1 MASLLET
8 LQADRAKIAA
18 DREEADGR
26 RQTLE
31 ADADQAKSY
40 DGVREDLSKVDG
52 ELTDFDRKLSGLD
65 RDIAREQARRER
77 VRNAPASAADADESE
92 AAIAEAESLMAARR
106 SRSVS
111 DQFFGSDEWKNYKKA
126 AAPHG
131 KFSEK
136 SRIDSPAVEI
146 DGSILQRPRRGLVTG
161 GSVTSGGAFVV
172 ADDTGIFDVGTFER
186 ELTVVDLLRRGTT
199 QSDVVEY
206 VRQTGFTNNAAV
218 VPEADSVDPTDNTG
232 RKPWSAWTFERIV
245 ETVATIAHGE
255 AASLRALSDAGQLR
269 AILDQG
275 LRYGLLEELED
286 QVVNGNNSGDN
297 FDGITHVTGTL
308 AQIPAVDIATTI
320 RKAKTKVRFQGKAR
334 ANGVLLNPLDWE
346 TLDLW
351 MTFEGPGSN
360 YRQAAQVTAPTIWGM
375 TVVETEA
382 VAEGTAIVGDFRY
395 AMLWDREQTTVRA
408 TQGYEDF
415 FMKNLVAILAEMRAA
430 FGVLRPKA
438 FAIADISSFGS

>member
-8 LQADRAKIAA
+8 LQADRGKLGSER
-18 DREEADGR
+18 DELDGK

-31 ADADQAKSY
+31 AEAEQAKSY
-40 DGVREDLSKVDG
+40 DGVREELSALDG
-52 ELTDFDRKLSGLD
+52 QITDVDRKLSGLD

-77 VRNAPASAADADESE
+77 VRQAPAAAKDFEDSEDE
-92 AAIAEAESLMAARR
+92 IAESQARLGR
-106 SRSVS
+106 QRTRPLSE
-111 DQFFGSDEWKNYKKA
+111 QFFGSDRWQDYKKSV
-126 AAPHG
+126 APNG
-131 KFSEK
+131 VFSK
-136 SRIDSPAVEI
+136 DSRVESPAIEI
-146 DGSILQRPRRGLVTG
+146 EGSILNRRRGLITG
-161 GSVTSGGAFVV
+161 ASATSGGAFTV

-186 ELTVVDLLRRGTT
+186 ELTVVDLIRRGTT
-199 QSDVVEY
+199 ESDVVEY
-206 VRQTGFTNNAAV
+206 VRQTGFTNSAAV
-218 VPEADSVDPTDNTG
+218 VAEADNVSPSDDTG
-232 RKPWSAWTFERIV
+232 RKPWSAFTFERIV

-269 AILDQG
+269 AIIDGG

-286 QVVNGNNSGDN
+286 QIVNGDASGDN

-334 ANGVLLNPLDWE
+334 ANAVLLNPLDWE

-360 YRQAAQVTAPTIWGM
+360 YRQAAQQTAPTIWGL

-382 VAEGTAIVGDFRY
+382 VNEGEAIVGDFRY

-438 FAIADISSFGS
+438 FAIADISDFGS

>member
-8 LQADRAKIAA
+8 LEQDRSKLAA
-18 DREEADGR
+18 QREDADGR
-26 RQTLE
+26 RQTFE
-31 ADADQAKSY
+31 AEAETAKSY
-40 DGVREDLSKVDG
+40 DGVREDLSKVDV
-52 ELTDFDRKLSGLD
+52 EITDLDRKMSGLD
-65 RDIAREQARRER
+65 RDIARETARRER
-77 VRNAPASAADADESE
+77 IRSAPPSRSQADESD
-92 AAIAEAESLMAARR
+92 AAIAEAEAIMGRR
-106 SRSVS
+106 RAKAWG
-111 DQFFGSDEWKNYKKA
+111 DQFLASDEWTGYRKA
-126 AAPHG
+126 VAPHG
-131 KFSEK
+131 SFSEK
-136 SRIDSPAVEI
+136 ARVESPAVSVE
-146 DGSILQRPRRGLVTG
+146 GSIFQRRGLVTG
-161 GSVTSGGAFVV
+161 TSATSAGAFIVS
-172 ADDTGIFDVGTFER
+172 DDTGIFDEGTFQR
-186 ELTVVDLLRRGTT
+186 ELTVVDLIRKGTT
-199 QSDVVEY
+199 DSDVVEY
-206 VRQTGFTNNAAV
+206 VRQTGFTNLAAV

-232 RKPWSAWTFERIV
+232 RKPWSALTFERIV

-255 AASLRALSDAGQLR
+255 AASLRALSDAGQMR
-269 AILDQG
+269 AIIDG
-275 LRYGLLEELED
+275 ALRYGLFEELED
-286 QVVNGNNSGDN
+286 QIVNGDDAGDN

-334 ANGVLLNPLDWE
+334 ANAVLLNPLDWE

-360 YRQAAQVTAPTIWGM
+360 YRQAAQSTAPTIWGLSI
-375 TVVETEA
+375 VETEA
-382 VAEGTAIVGDFRY
+382 VNAGEAIVGDFRF

>member
-8 LQADRAKIAA
+8 LQADRAKIAEA
-18 DREEADGR
+18 REEADGK
-26 RQTLE
+26 RQSLE
-31 ADADQAKSY
+31 AEAEQAKTY
-40 DGVREDLSKVDG
+40 DGVRDDLAKLDA
-52 ELTDFDRKLSGLD
+52 EITDTDRKLSGLD

-77 VRNAPASAADADESE
+77 VRTAPASRADAEGSE
-92 AAIAEAESLMAARR
+92 ADVAAAEGRLRSQR

-111 DQFFGSDEWKNYKKA
+111 EQFFGSEDWQNYRKS

-131 KFSEK
+131 KFSDK

-146 DGSILQRPRRGLVTG
+146 EGSILSRRGLVTG
-161 GSVTSGGAFVV
+161 GGATSGGAFIV
-172 ADDTGIFDVGTFER
+172 ADDTGIFDSGLQER
-186 ELTVVDLLRRGTT
+186 ELTVVDLIRRGTT
-199 QSDVVEY
+199 ESDVVEY

-218 VPEADSVDPTDNTG
+218 VPEADNVSPSDDTG
-232 RKPWSAWTFERIV
+232 RKPWSAWTFERVV

-286 QVVNGNNSGDN
+286 QIVNGDDSGDN

-308 AQIPAVDIATTI
+308 TQIPAVDLATTI

-334 ANGVLLNPLDWE
+334 ANAVLLNPLDWE

-360 YRQAAQVTAPTIWGM
+360 YRQAAQQTAPTIWGL

-382 VAEGTAIVGDFRY
+382 VEEGQAIVGDFRY